1 MKISL
6 ANRIEVGLFR
16 HKFLVLML
24 FVLTSAFLMFQAT
37 QIKLDAAF
45 TKNIPLNHDY
55 MKTYLKHRENFGG
68 ANNILISVCNSEG
81 DIFTA
86 NFFETLKEVH
96 DKLFFIPGID
106 RIQVKSIYS
115 PSTRFVEVVEDG
127 FAGGPVIPADF
138 QPNEPLSKGT

>member
-55 MKTYLKHRENFGG
+55 MKTYLKHRKNFGG
-68 ANNILISVCNSEG
+68 ANNILISV
-81 DIFTA
+81 
-86 NFFETLKEVH
+86 
-96 DKLFFIPGID
+96 
-106 RIQVKSIYS
+106 
-115 PSTRFVEVVEDG
+115 
-127 FAGGPVIPADF
+127 
-138 QPNEPLSKGT
+138 